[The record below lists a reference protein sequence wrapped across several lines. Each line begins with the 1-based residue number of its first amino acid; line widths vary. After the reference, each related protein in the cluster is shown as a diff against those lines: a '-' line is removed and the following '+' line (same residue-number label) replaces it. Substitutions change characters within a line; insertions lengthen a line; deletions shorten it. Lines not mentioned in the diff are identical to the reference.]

1 MAKKAELLEQA
12 TKLGLEVTEENTVP
26 EIKAAIL
33 GKPPNEPKKPQK
45 PQTATVLEFTG
56 HPDNTVS
63 VLAETSKGE
72 KIRVEI
78 EGKYEDFTKG
88 QKIELK

>member
-12 TKLGLEVTEENTVP
+12 IELGLSVTEENTVA
-26 EIKAAIL
+26 EIVAAIAEKNPPVPE
-33 GKPPNEPKKPQK
+33 GKSI
-45 PQTATVLEFTG
+45 ATVLEFTG

-63 VLAETSKGE
+63 VLAETDGGE
-72 KIRVEI
+72 KVRVEM
-78 EGKYEDFTKG
+78 EGKYEDFKVG

>member
-33 GKPPNEPKKPQK
+33 GEPPNEPKK

-72 KIRVEI
+72 KIRVEM

-88 QKIELK
+88 QKIGIK